1 MSLKLQSSPAAKLDN
16 TVRDANNRGLTQ
28 MFHYDRGEKLMGGPI
43 VRTGAT
49 PEFWA
54 NWDKV
59 FGDKKKSNKKRAT
72 KATKK
77 TAAKKTA
84 KKKAATRSKKAKK
97 K

>member
-1 MSLKLQSSPAAKLDN
+1 
-16 TVRDANNRGLTQ
+16 
-28 MFHYDRGEKLMGGPI
+28 MGGPI

-59 FGDKKKSNKKRAT
+59 FGDKKRVTKVTKR
-72 KATKK
+72 
-77 TAAKKTA
+77 TA

>member
-1 MSLKLQSSPAAKLDN
+1 MSLKSQSSPAAKLDN
-16 TVRDANNRGLTQ
+16 AVRDANNRGLTQ

-59 FGDKKKSNKKRAT
+59 FGDKKRVT
-72 KATKK
+72 KVTKK
-77 TAAKKTA
+77 TAAKRTA